1 MADAGARSDSG
12 AEITVRRHSGRL
24 YVGQRVHSPTEDIV
38 TGFAVDVGSTA
49 GTDAWPGAC
58 VVALVYT
65 LLLRDEFMLKY
76 LPQITPRAA
85 SRAFLNTLSHFQFE
99 PFAQRLKLAAVVQCD
114 WLMNRVRIGEA
125 TAFGQD
131 HGFASIK
138 TVADFRRQVP
148 VAGYDHFSPYIEA
161 VAAGNVNALVPATEK
176 LLQFTITTGSSGV
189 PKLNPVTNTWL
200 KEYRRAWD
208 VWGLKLF
215 VDHPSKIGSKMLQMT
230 GTWNMGTTK
239 GGYQISMVSALLSK
253 IQNPLLKPY
262 YLIPEIVSEI
272 PDPVARH
279 YVALRLSI
287 AANVGWILLM
297 NPGTLIRLA
306 EIGDTHADMLLR
318 DLTDGTLTQ
327 QFEIPGHVR
336 TALAS
341 RLKRDAT
348 SARRLADMA
357 KSRGRLLPKDY
368 WDSPVISCWLAG
380 TAGFQSRYLSE
391 YFGPAPTRDMG
402 LVSSE
407 GRHTIPIADVL
418 PAGVPS
424 IDGGFYEYVPV
435 EEWGKETPE
444 TVDGHELQDGSEYRL
459 VMTTSAG
466 YYRFDIGDIVKCRG
480 HIGQA
485 PLLEFVQK
493 SARVGDLEGE
503 KLTEHQVVEAAHT
516 AAEKLGINLSLITA
530 VPRRLLNEQP
540 RYDFLVEA
548 SDIPQEENAEAF
560 LALLDSELE
569 SLNFLWK
576 ARRREGVLQSP
587 QMLCLQHGEWERT
600 IQAEVNRRGTGD
612 YQYKHPGLVVD
623 ESWLEQFR
631 VHRVVHH
638 AAIPSTR

>member
-1 MADAGARSDSG
+1 
-12 AEITVRRHSGRL
+12 
-24 YVGQRVHSPTEDIV
+24 
-38 TGFAVDVGSTA
+38 
-49 GTDAWPGAC
+49 
-58 VVALVYT
+58 
-65 LLLRDEFMLKY
+65 MLKH
-76 LPQITPRAA
+76 LPKITPRVA
-85 SRAFLNTLSHFQFE
+85 SRAFLNTLCRFRFD
-99 PFAQRLKLAAVVQCD
+99 PFAKRLENAADVQRE
-114 WLMNRVRIGEA
+114 WLMNRIQLGKA
-125 TAFGQD
+125 TTFGQD
-131 HGFASIK
+131 HGFANIK
-138 TVADFRRQVP
+138 TIADFRRQVP
-148 VAGYDHFSPYIEA
+148 VAGYDYFSPYIEA
-161 VAAGNVNALVPATEK
+161 VAAGNMNALVPETEK

-189 PKLNPVTNTWL
+189 PKLNPVTSSWL

-262 YLIPEIVSEI
+262 YLIPDIVSEI

-287 AANVGWILLM
+287 AEDVGWILLM

-306 EIGDTHADMLLR
+306 EIGDTHADLLLR

-327 QFEIPGHVR
+327 QFEIPEHVR
-336 TALAS
+336 SALTPH
-341 RLKRDAT
+341 LKRNPKA
-348 SARRLADMA
+348 ANRLAEMA
-357 KSRGRLLPKDY
+357 KSRGRLLPRDY
-368 WDSPVISCWLAG
+368 WNSPVISCWLAG

-435 EEWGKETPE
+435 EEWGNETPE
-444 TVDGHELQDGSEYRL
+444 TIDGHELQEGSEYRL

-516 AAEKLGINLSLITA
+516 AAGKLDINLTLITA

-548 SDIPQEENAEAF
+548 SDLPQEDKARAF
-560 LALLDSELE
+560 LDLLDSELE

-587 QMLCLQHGEWERT
+587 HLIRLQSGEWERC
-600 IQAEVNRRGTGD
+600 IQAEVDRRGTGD

-623 ESWLEQFR
+623 EGWVDQFR
-631 VHRVVHH
+631 VQDVLRQKTFQSSH
-638 AAIPSTR
+638 